1 MHSSFGLLNPIER
14 EVDFFNGLTTL
25 LNVLFRL
32 TWKTATYTG
41 EIAALLGL
49 PALRDSRTNLSK
61 F

>member
-14 EVDFFNGLTTL
+14 EVDFVNGFTMQ

-41 EIAALLGL
+41 EIAALRGL
-49 PALRDSRTNLSK
+49 PALRDSRTNPSN